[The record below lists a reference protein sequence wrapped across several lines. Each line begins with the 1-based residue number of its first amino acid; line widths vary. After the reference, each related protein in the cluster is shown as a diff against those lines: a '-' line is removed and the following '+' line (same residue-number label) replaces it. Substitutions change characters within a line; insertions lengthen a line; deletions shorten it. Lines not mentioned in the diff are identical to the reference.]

1 MKKLFALLLA
11 VVMLLSMTA
20 CGGSAEPVETAPAT
34 TEPVVT
40 EAPTEAPTEEPT
52 IAPTEAPR
60 VAPTDFEAVDPE
72 TLPEPIPVEEQLQSE
87 DTQTVTLGS
96 LEEYEDLLWSLGF
109 EEVRLVGTHE
119 VGTVYGLGD
128 DVTAHCDP
136 VSLTYNDKAFRF
148 DFTYCMTN
156 PAGETAKEE
165 GWYMYGT
172 KSTALANVSPITD
185 KDYYKQ
191 GTHVYSVDYTQ
202 EEFMELL
209 AGGADLS
216 ALLSGEYA
224 TENQVEISASN
235 YEEEF
240 MGFVSRNDQTR
251 WVNMKAMYYSV
262 TGNLYNYM
270 RDLNSEGQE
279 TSLHGASPEL
289 DYKGDLGV
297 TVTTVGGAARVMCF
311 HYLFPTEDAAE

>member
-1 MKKLFALLLA
+1 MKKLITLLLA
-11 VVMLLSMTA
+11 AVMLLSMTA

-34 TEPVVT
+34 TEPVAQVT
-40 EAPTEAPTEEPT
+40 EEPTEAPTEEPT
-52 IAPTEAPR
+52 EAPTEPR
-60 VAPTDFEAVDPE
+60 VAPVDFEAVDPA

-109 EEVRLVGTHE
+109 EEVRLAGTHDA
-119 VGTVYGLGD
+119 GTVDNFGT
-128 DVTAHCDP
+128 DVTASCEP
-136 VSLTYNDKAFRF
+136 VSLTYNDRAFRF

-156 PAGETAKEE
+156 SEGEIAKED

-172 KSTALANVSPITD
+172 KSTALANISPITD
-185 KDYYKQ
+185 KDFYKQ
-191 GTHVYSVDYTQ
+191 ETHVHSVGYTQ

-216 ALLSGEYA
+216 ALLSGE
-224 TENQVEISASN
+224 NQVQSSTAD

-240 MGFVSRNDQTR
+240 MGFVLRSDETR
-251 WVNMKAMYYSV
+251 WVNMKAVYYTI

-270 RDLNSEGQE
+270 RDLNSEGAE
-279 TSLHGASPEL
+279 TQLHGASPEL
-289 DYKGDLGV
+289 EYKGEQAMI
-297 TVTTVGGAARVMCF
+297 TIVGFAARTMCF
-311 HYLFPTEDAAE
+311 HYLFPAEDAAE